1 MRLTLGGT
9 AEEQKATLEALAH
22 GKQFLRRALA
32 ERLQRSDPQ
41 GNILNILQELA
52 IIVLSNL
59 SLLMSPL
66 SIAEQCIKGV
76 HGLFREQ
83 KLSERLFLCVDNG
96 AIKFFDQKSCTY
108 FASPF

>member
-1 MRLTLGGT
+1 MKKVSGDPTYSTVG
-9 AEEQKATLEALAH
+9 AMISSSSH
-22 GKQFLRRALA
+22 V
-32 ERLQRSDPQ
+32 LQRSNPQ
-41 GNILNILQELA
+41 GNVLNILQELA

-83 KLSERLFLCVDNG
+83 KLSERLFLCG
-96 AIKFFDQKSCTY
+96 QWCDQI
-108 FASPF
+108 F